1 MKKIIFLL
9 MLGSLG
15 FSMNAAAQ
23 KAINSVHFFD
33 IKDGAMEK
41 NYIASLKE
49 INAIIK
55 EIGFPNNYYRYSKL
69 AASDTTSTYRNCTIG
84 HWTSEKDYKTIHD
97 NPKFKAWGT
106 KNKDILLM
114 TNQLYRRFY
123 AAD

>member
-1 MKKIIFLL
+1 
-9 MLGSLG
+9 MLGSIG
-15 FSMNAAAQ
+15 FSMTAAAQ
-23 KAINSVHFFD
+23 KAISSVHFFD

-97 NPKFKAWGT
+97 NPKFKAWAT

-114 TNQLYRRFY
+114 SNQLYRRFY

>member
-9 MLGSLG
+9 MLGSIG
-15 FSMNAAAQ
+15 FSMTAAAQ
-23 KAINSVHFFD
+23 KAINSVHYFD

-49 INAIIK
+49 INAIMK
-55 EIGFPNNYYRYSKL
+55 EIGFPKNYYSYSKL
-69 AASDTTSTYRNCTIG
+69 AASDTNSTYRNCTIG

-97 NPKFKAWGT
+97 NPKFKAWAT

-114 TNQLYRRFY
+114 SNQMYRRFY

>member
-1 MKKIIFLL
+1 MKKIIFLFI
-9 MLGSLG
+9 LGSIG
-15 FSMNAAAQ
+15 FSMTAAAQ
-23 KAINSVHFFD
+23 KAISSVHFFD

-69 AASDTTSTYRNCTIG
+69 AASDTNSIYRNCTIG

-97 NPKFKAWGT
+97 NPKFKAWAT

-114 TNQLYRRFY
+114 SNQLYRRFY